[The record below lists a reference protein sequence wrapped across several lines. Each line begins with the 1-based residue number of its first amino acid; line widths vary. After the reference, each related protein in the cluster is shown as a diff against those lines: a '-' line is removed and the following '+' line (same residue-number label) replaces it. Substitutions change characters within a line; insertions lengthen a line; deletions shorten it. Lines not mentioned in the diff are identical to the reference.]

1 MEKKGIAVQYRPA
14 FFSLYINDRPTISNN
29 FGGVNQ
35 RHGHSMADES
45 TKKLIA
51 VSPTFLIPFLFSTR
65 RPQHKFSP
73 QIVQLVTGTYTDLM
87 SFRSLNPGSQIHLVN
102 ENIQSRTPGRYGT
115 GHPLLTWMEPRQ
127 LMSRRSTLS
136 LLDAECPTHAVVWMP
151 VAKTRPSIGPSSSF
165 LPSSHRRIRGVGPT
179 RMASLYSSKAPGGH
193 ASCFLPPHR
202 SRRRASFAHPPSQAT
217 RQTHDWVAEP
227 IRLVVLVRVRTARD
241 NSAPLR

>member
-102 ENIQSRTPGRYGT
+102 EMNSRSVWDGTPSFDLDGASATHVTPVHSVAARCRV
-115 GHPLLTWMEPRQ
+115 PD
-127 LMSRRSTLS
+127 SRRGVDARGENAAIHRAI
-136 LLDAECPTHAVVWMP
+136 LL
-151 VAKTRPSIGPSSSF
+151 
-165 LPSSHRRIRGVGPT
+165 LPSELSP
-179 RMASLYSSKAPGGH
+179 
-193 ASCFLPPHR
+193 
-202 SRRRASFAHPPSQAT
+202 AH
-217 RQTHDWVAEP
+217 
-227 IRLVVLVRVRTARD
+227 
-241 NSAPLR
+241 